1 MDDIYL
7 AALQLTK
14 EGISVVPVSV
24 DGSKK
29 PAPFTWRK
37 YQDNRPTTQEL
48 IDWFGKGTQQGVG
61 AICGAVSGNL
71 EMLELEGR
79 AVAAQIHIQAKDMA
93 ENSGLGD
100 LWQKI
105 QDGYC
110 EVTPSGGIH
119 WLYRISDGQVPGNQK
134 LARRP
139 GENGGVDVLCET
151 RGEGGFVILAPSAGS
166 CHPSGEP
173 WKILSG
179 SIQTIPSITLEERE
193 ALFSIFR
200 CFDEM
205 PKIENIAQEVKS
217 REVNLSLPG
226 DDYNSKVTWEQIL
239 TPLGWSK
246 VYTKGE
252 AIAWRRPGKNEGI
265 SATTNFNGKDNL
277 YVFTTS
283 TIFESE
289 HSYSKFA
296 AYATLEHNG
305 DFKKAA
311 SALRSQGYG
320 KPVEL
325 NSLPNL
331 QNLPTHSPS
340 LVTLRDENEEPTTS
354 SWLPEFINADN
365 IFDEPEPSIL
375 RRADGHHIFYAG
387 KINALFGES
396 ESGKT
401 WIALEAVRQEL
412 EKNNTVFYLDFE
424 DSVRGIYN
432 RLNTL
437 GADSRHF
444 KTFLYSNP
452 SEPLT
457 QGARE
462 ALLTRIDE
470 YKPSLIVVD
479 GVNAAMNVMG
489 LDLEK
494 NKDATSFSQE
504 VLRPMRLHNAA
515 ILTIDH
521 VTKSKDNRGN
531 YAIGAQAKRADIDGC
546 AVAVEVEIAFGRG
559 IDGALALKVTKDRPG
574 FVRAIC
580 QEGKNLGVANIKALE
595 LGGIKI
601 TLEGATVEVFTL
613 EKKMEQVSQ
622 FMADHG
628 VEMNKNEIAKRLRSE
643 GMPIGNDGLK
653 VILDSL
659 VNRRCLSIKQV
670 GQKNLYRHEMA
681 YLVNDLKSLPVD
693 NL

>member
-14 EGISVVPVSV
+14 EGISVVPVAT
-24 DGSKK
+24 DGTKK

-37 YQDNRPTTQEL
+37 YQENRPTTQEL

-93 ENSGLGD
+93 DNSGLGD

-119 WLYRISDGQVPGNQK
+119 WLYRIKDGLVPGNQK

-139 GENGGVDVLCET
+139 GENGGIDVLCET
-151 RGEGGFVILAPSAGS
+151 RGEGGFVILAPSGGT
-166 CHPSGEP
+166 CHPSGEA

-179 SIQTIPSITLEERE
+179 SIQTIPTITLDERE

-217 REVNLSLPG
+217 REVNLALPG

-311 SALRSQGYG
+311 SALRSMGYG

-331 QNLPTHSPS
+331 QTHSPS

-365 IFDEPEPSIL
+365 IFDEPEPTIL

-437 GADSRHF
+437 GADLKHF

-515 ILTIDH
+515 IITIDH

-580 QEGKNLGVANIKALE
+580 QEGKNLGVANIKALPS
-595 LGGIKI
+595 GNIKI
-601 TLEGATVEVFTL
+601 NLEGATVEVFTL
-613 EKKMEQVSQ
+613 EKKMEQVSK

-643 GMPIGNDGLK
+643 GMAISNDGLK

-659 VNRRCLSIKQV
+659 VNRRCLSVKQV
-670 GQKNLYRHEMA
+670 GQKNLYRFEMA

>member
-37 YQDNRPTTQEL
+37 YQEERPTTQEL

-119 WLYRISDGQVPGNQK
+119 WLYRIKDGQVPGNQK

-179 SIQTIPSITLEERE
+179 SIQTIPSITMEERE

-331 QNLPTHSPS
+331 PTHSPS

-437 GADSRHF
+437 GADLRHF

-470 YKPSLIVVD
+470 FKPSLIVVD

-643 GMPIGNDGLK
+643 GLPIGNDGLK

-659 VNRRCLSIKQV
+659 VNRRCLSVKQV

>member
-1 MDDIYL
+1 
-7 AALQLTK
+7 
-14 EGISVVPVSV
+14 
-24 DGSKK
+24 
-29 PAPFTWRK
+29 
-37 YQDNRPTTQEL
+37 
-48 IDWFGKGTQQGVG
+48 
-61 AICGAVSGNL
+61 
-71 EMLELEGR
+71 
-79 AVAAQIHIQAKDMA
+79 
-93 ENSGLGD
+93 
-100 LWQKI
+100 
-105 QDGYC
+105 
-110 EVTPSGGIH
+110 
-119 WLYRISDGQVPGNQK
+119 
-134 LARRP
+134 
-139 GENGGVDVLCET
+139 
-151 RGEGGFVILAPSAGS
+151 
-166 CHPSGEP
+166 
-173 WKILSG
+173 
-179 SIQTIPSITLEERE
+179 
-193 ALFSIFR
+193 
-200 CFDEM
+200 M

-217 REVNLSLPG
+217 REVNLALPG
-226 DDYNSKVTWEQIL
+226 DDYNSKVTWDQIL

-252 AIAWRRPGKNEGI
+252 ATAWRRPGKNEGI

-296 AYATLEHNG
+296 AFATLEHQGN
-305 DFKKAA
+305 FSAAA

-320 KPVEL
+320 KAPEL
-325 NSLPNL
+325 TTL
-331 QNLPTHSPS
+331 QTVTTHSPS
-340 LVTLRDENEEPTTS
+340 LVQLRDENEEPTTS
-354 SWLPEFINADN
+354 SWIPELINADN

-375 RRADGHHIFYAG
+375 RRADGHNIFYAG

-412 EKNNTVFYLDFE
+412 DKGNFVFYLDFE

-432 RLNTL
+432 RLKTL
-437 GADSRHF
+437 GADLSHF
-444 KTFLYSNP
+444 KSFLYSNP

-457 QGARE
+457 EGSRE
-462 ALLTRIDE
+462 ALLTKIDQ

-494 NKDATSFSQE
+494 NKDATAFSQE
-504 VLRPMRLHNAA
+504 VLRPLRLHNAA

-580 QEGKNLGVANIKALE
+580 QEGKNLGVANIKAQAD
-595 LGGIKI
+595 GTIKI
-601 TLEGATVEVFTL
+601 FLEGATVEVMTL
-613 EKKMEQVSQ
+613 ETKMEQVST
-622 FMADHG
+622 FMAEHG
-628 VEMNKNEIAKRLRSE
+628 VEMGKNEIVTRLRK
-643 GMPIGNDGLK
+643 DGVSIANENIK
-653 VILDSL
+653 VILESL
-659 VNRRCLSIKQV
+659 VNRRCLSVRKI
-670 GQKNLYRHEMA
+670 GQKMLYRYEMQ
-681 YLVNDLKSLPVD
+681 YLANDVKTLPVD

>member
-1 MDDIYL
+1 MNDIYL
-7 AALQLTK
+7 AALQLAK
-14 EGISVVPVSV
+14 EKISVVPVAM
-24 DGSKK
+24 DGSKR
-29 PAPFTWRK
+29 PGIYSWNK
-37 YQDNRPTTQEL
+37 YQDQRPTTEEL
-48 IDWFGKGTQQGVG
+48 VDWFGKGTQQGVG

-79 AVAAQIHIQAKDMA
+79 AVAAQIHIQAKEMA

-100 LWQKI
+100 IWQKI

-119 WLYRISDGQVPGNQK
+119 WLYRIADSETPGNQK

-151 RGEGGFVILAPSAGS
+151 RGEGGFVILAPSGGT
-166 CHPSGEP
+166 CHPSGES

-179 SIQTIPSITLEERE
+179 SIATIPTITFAERE
-193 ALFSIFR
+193 ALFSIFK

-217 REVNLSLPG
+217 REVNLALPG
-226 DDYNSKVTWEQIL
+226 DDYNSKVTWDQIL

-252 AIAWRRPGKNEGI
+252 ATAWRRPGKNEGI

-296 AYATLEHNG
+296 AYATLEHSGN
-305 DFKKAA
+305 FKAAA

-320 KPVEL
+320 RAPEL
-325 NSLPNL
+325 NTLQTLPS
-331 QNLPTHSPS
+331 HSPS
-340 LVTLRDENEEPTTS
+340 LVQLRDENEDLTTS
-354 SWLPEFINADN
+354 SWIPDFINSDA

-412 EKNNTVFYLDFE
+412 EKGNFVFYLDFE

-437 GADSRHF
+437 EADLSHF

-452 SEPLT
+452 TEPLSA
-457 QGARE
+457 GARE
-462 ALLTRIDE
+462 ALLTKIE
-470 YKPSLIVVD
+470 EFKPSLIVLD

-504 VLRPMRLHNAA
+504 VLRPLRLHNAA
-515 ILTIDH
+515 IITIDH

-580 QEGKNLGVANIKALE
+580 QEGKNLGIANIKAQAS
-595 LGGIKI
+595 GTIKI
-601 TLEGATVEVFTL
+601 FLEGATIEVMTI
-613 EKKMEQVSQ
+613 EKKMEQVSL
-622 FMADHG
+622 FLSDHG
-628 VEMNKNEIAKRLRSE
+628 IEMNRNEIAKRLREQGWS
-643 GMPIGNDGLK
+643 ISNDGLK

-659 VNRRCLSIKQV
+659 VNRRYVSVKQV
-670 GQKNLYRHEMA
+670 GQKNLYRHEML
-681 YLVNDLKSLPVD
+681 YLANDVKPLAVD

>member
-37 YQDNRPTTQEL
+37 YQEERPTTQEL

-119 WLYRISDGQVPGNQK
+119 WLYRIKDGQVPGNQK

-179 SIQTIPSITLEERE
+179 SIQTIPSITMEERE

-331 QNLPTHSPS
+331 PTHSPS

-437 GADSRHF
+437 GADLRHF

-470 YKPSLIVVD
+470 FKPSLIVVD

-515 ILTIDH
+515 IITIDH

-643 GMPIGNDGLK
+643 GLPIGNDGLK

-659 VNRRCLSIKQV
+659 VNRRCLSVKQV

>member
-1 MDDIYL
+1 MNDICL
-7 AALQLTK
+7 TALQLAK
-14 EGISVVPVSV
+14 EGISVVPVSI

-37 YQDNRPTTQEL
+37 YQEERPTTQEL
-48 IDWFGKGTQQGVG
+48 MEWFGKGTQQGVG

-93 ENSGLGD
+93 ENSGLGE

-105 QDGYC
+105 QEGYC
-110 EVTPSGGIH
+110 EMTPSGGIH
-119 WLYRISDGQVPGNQK
+119 WLYRIADSLTPGNQK

-151 RGEGGFVILAPSAGS
+151 RGEGGFVILAPSGGT
-166 CHPSGEP
+166 CHPSGES

-179 SIQTIPSITLEERE
+179 SIATIPTITFAERE
-193 ALFSIFR
+193 ALFSIFK

-217 REVNLSLPG
+217 REVNLALPG
-226 DDYNSKVTWEQIL
+226 DDYNSKVTWDQIL
-239 TPLGWSK
+239 TPLGWNK

-252 AIAWRRPGKNEGI
+252 ATAWRRPGKNEGI

-296 AYATLEHNG
+296 AYATLEHSGN
-305 DFKKAA
+305 FKAAA

-320 KPVEL
+320 RAPEL
-325 NSLPNL
+325 NTLQTLPS
-331 QNLPTHSPS
+331 HSPS
-340 LVTLRDENEEPTTS
+340 LVQLRDENEDLTTS
-354 SWLPEFINADN
+354 SWIPDFINSDA

-412 EKNNTVFYLDFE
+412 EKGNFVFYLDFE

-437 GADSRHF
+437 EADLSHF

-452 SEPLT
+452 TEPLSA
-457 QGARE
+457 GARE
-462 ALLTRIDE
+462 ALLTKIE
-470 YKPSLIVVD
+470 EFKPSLIVLD

-504 VLRPMRLHNAA
+504 VLRPLRLHNAA
-515 ILTIDH
+515 IITIDH

-580 QEGKNLGVANIKALE
+580 QEGKNLGVANIKAQAS
-595 LGGIKI
+595 GTIKI
-601 TLEGATVEVFTL
+601 FLEGASVEVMTI
-613 EKKMEQVSQ
+613 EKKMEQVST
-622 FMADHG
+622 FLADYG
-628 VEMNKNEIAKRLRSE
+628 VEMNKNEIAKRMRQE
-643 GMPIGNDGLK
+643 GVAVSNDGLK
-653 VILDSL
+653 IILDSL
-659 VNRRCLSIKQV
+659 VNRRCLSVRQV

-681 YLVNDLKSLPVD
+681 YIANDVKPFVADKL
-693 NL
+693 

>member
-1 MDDIYL
+1 MNDICL
-7 AALQLTK
+7 AALQLAK

-37 YQDNRPTTQEL
+37 YQEERPTAQEL
-48 IDWFGKGTQQGVG
+48 MDWFGKGTQQGVG

-93 ENSGLGD
+93 ENSGLGE
-100 LWQKI
+100 LWKKI
-105 QDGYC
+105 QEGYC
-110 EVTPSGGIH
+110 EMTPSGGIH
-119 WLYRISDGQVPGNQK
+119 WLYKISDAQVPGNQK

-139 GENGGVDVLCET
+139 GDNDRVDVLCET
-151 RGEGGFVILAPSAGS
+151 RGEGGFVILAPSGGA
-166 CHPSGEP
+166 CHPSGES

-179 SIQTIPSITLEERE
+179 SIATIPTITFAERE

-217 REVNLSLPG
+217 REVNLALPG
-226 DDYNSKVTWEQIL
+226 DDYNSKVTWDQIL
-239 TPLGWSK
+239 TPLGWNK

-252 AIAWRRPGKNEGI
+252 ATAWRRPGKNEGI

-296 AYATLEHNG
+296 AYATLEHSGN
-305 DFKKAA
+305 FKAAA

-320 KPVEL
+320 RAPEL
-325 NSLPNL
+325 NTLQTLPS
-331 QNLPTHSPS
+331 HSPS
-340 LVTLRDENEEPTTS
+340 LVQLRDENEDLTTS
-354 SWLPEFINADN
+354 SWIPDFINSDA

-375 RRADGHHIFYAG
+375 RRADGHCIFYAG

-412 EKNNTVFYLDFE
+412 EKGNFVFYLDFE

-437 GADSRHF
+437 EADLSHF

-452 SEPLT
+452 TEPLSA
-457 QGARE
+457 GARE
-462 ALLTRIDE
+462 ALLTKIE
-470 YKPSLIVVD
+470 EFKPSLIVLD

-504 VLRPMRLHNAA
+504 VLRPLRLHNAA
-515 ILTIDH
+515 IITIDH

-580 QEGKNLGVANIKALE
+580 QEGKNLGVANIKAQAS
-595 LGGIKI
+595 GTIKI
-601 TLEGATVEVFTL
+601 FLEGASVEVMTI
-613 EKKMEQVSQ
+613 EKKMEQVST
-622 FMADHG
+622 FLADYG
-628 VEMNKNEIAKRLRSE
+628 VEMNKNEIAKRMRQE
-643 GMPIGNDGLK
+643 GVAVSNDGLK
-653 VILDSL
+653 IILDSL
-659 VNRRCLSIKQV
+659 VNRRCLSVRQV

-681 YLVNDLKSLPVD
+681 YIANDVKPFVADKL
-693 NL
+693 

>member
-1 MDDIYL
+1 M
-7 AALQLTK
+7 
-14 EGISVVPVSV
+14 
-24 DGSKK
+24 
-29 PAPFTWRK
+29 
-37 YQDNRPTTQEL
+37 
-48 IDWFGKGTQQGVG
+48 
-61 AICGAVSGNL
+61 
-71 EMLELEGR
+71 
-79 AVAAQIHIQAKDMA
+79 
-93 ENSGLGD
+93 
-100 LWQKI
+100 
-105 QDGYC
+105 
-110 EVTPSGGIH
+110 
-119 WLYRISDGQVPGNQK
+119 
-134 LARRP
+134 
-139 GENGGVDVLCET
+139 
-151 RGEGGFVILAPSAGS
+151 
-166 CHPSGEP
+166 
-173 WKILSG
+173 
-179 SIQTIPSITLEERE
+179 
-193 ALFSIFR
+193 
-200 CFDEM
+200 
-205 PKIENIAQEVKS
+205 
-217 REVNLSLPG
+217 
-226 DDYNSKVTWEQIL
+226 
-239 TPLGWSK
+239 
-246 VYTKGE
+246 
-252 AIAWRRPGKNEGI
+252 
-265 SATTNFNGKDNL
+265 
-277 YVFTTS
+277 
-283 TIFESE
+283 
-289 HSYSKFA
+289 
-296 AYATLEHNG
+296 
-305 DFKKAA
+305 
-311 SALRSQGYG
+311 RSQGYG

-325 NSLPNL
+325 NSLP
-331 QNLPTHSPS
+331 NLPTHSPS

-437 GADSRHF
+437 GADLRHF

-470 YKPSLIVVD
+470 FKPSLIVVD

-515 ILTIDH
+515 IITIDH

-643 GMPIGNDGLK
+643 GLPIGNDGLK

-659 VNRRCLSIKQV
+659 VNRRCLSVKQV

>member
-1 MDDIYL
+1 MNDIYL
-7 AALQLTK
+7 AALQLAK
-14 EGISVVPVSV
+14 EGISVVPVAT
-24 DGSKK
+24 DGTKK
-29 PAPFTWRK
+29 PAPFSWRK

-48 IDWFGKGTQQGVG
+48 IDWFAQGTQQGVG

-93 ENSGLGD
+93 ENSGLGHI
-100 LWQKI
+100 WQKI
-105 QDGYC
+105 QEGYC
-110 EVTPSGGIH
+110 EMTPSGGIH
-119 WLYRISDGQVPGNQK
+119 WLYKISDAQVPGNQK

-151 RGEGGFVILAPSAGS
+151 RGEGGFVILAPSGGT
-166 CHPSGEP
+166 CHPSGES
-173 WKILSG
+173 WNILSG
-179 SIQTIPSITLEERE
+179 SIATIPTLTFAERE

-200 CFDEM
+200 CFEEM

-217 REVNLSLPG
+217 REVNLALPG
-226 DDYNSKVTWEQIL
+226 DDYNSKVTWDQIL

-252 AIAWRRPGKNEGI
+252 ATAWRRPGKNEGI

-296 AYATLEHNG
+296 AFATLEHQGN
-305 DFKKAA
+305 FSSAA

-320 KPVEL
+320 KAPEL
-325 NSLPNL
+325 TTL
-331 QNLPTHSPS
+331 QTVTTHSPS
-340 LVTLRDENEEPTTS
+340 LVQLRDENEQPTTS
-354 SWLPEFINADN
+354 TWIPELINADN

-412 EKNNTVFYLDFE
+412 DKGNFVFYLDFE

-432 RLNTL
+432 RLKTL
-437 GADSRHF
+437 EADLSHF

-457 QGARE
+457 EGARE
-462 ALLTRIDE
+462 ALLTKIDQ
-470 YKPSLIVVD
+470 YKPSLIVLD

-546 AVAVEVEIAFGRG
+546 AVAVDVEIAFGRG

-580 QEGKNLGVANIKALE
+580 QEGKNLGVVNIKAL
-595 LGGIKI
+595 GTGNIKI
-601 TLEGATVEVFTL
+601 TLEGATAEVMSI
-613 EKKMEQVSQ
+613 EKKMEQVST
-622 FMADHG
+622 FMAEHG
-628 VEMNKNEIAKRLRSE
+628 VEMGKNEIGTRLRKDGLSV
-643 GMPIGNDGLK
+643 GNDNIK

-659 VNRRCLSIKQV
+659 VNRRCLSVRKV
-670 GQKNLYRHEMA
+670 GQKFLYRYEMA
-681 YLVNDLKSLPVD
+681 YLANDVKSLPVD